1 MMAKNGQR
9 LGELLLGADVITK
22 RQLAKACQ
30 KQVQGDKRKLGD
42 ILVEMGYITIADLT
56 DAMLNTRHEEPVI
69 EEKIVVQPKQAIDIS
84 QDAVMKTKF
93 ALDVKTMI
101 AAATGIASLVG
112 MWYMLQADIQEA
124 KELPKIGNIYDSEYP
139 SRPGG
144 YNWPRSYEQYKDQVG
159 QLQDDMDQVFET
171 LEEYEE
177 EYPSRPEGYNWPRSY
192 EQYKDQ
198 VGTLQDDMDQVFET
212 MEELEEIIK
221 DLRKEINSLERRKR
235 DK

>member
-1 MMAKNGQR
+1 MANDVLK
-9 LGELLLGADVITK
+9 LGELLLEEDVITK

-30 KQVQGDKRKLGD
+30 KQLKGDKRKLGD
-42 ILVEMGYITIADLT
+42 ILIEMGYITIEDLT
-56 DAMLNTRHEEPVI
+56 DAMLNTRHAEPVI
-69 EEKIVVQPKQAIDIS
+69 EKKIVVQPKQAIDIS
-84 QDAVMKTKF
+84 QDVVMKTKF

-124 KELPKIGNIYDSEYP
+124 KELPKIDNIYS
-139 SRPGG
+139 S
-144 YNWPRSYEQYKDQVG
+144 
-159 QLQDDMDQVFET
+159 
-171 LEEYEE
+171 

-198 VGTLQDDMDQVFET
+198 VGTLQEDMDQVFET
-212 MEELEEIIK
+212 VEELEEELKGLQKIIN
-221 DLRKEINSLERRKR
+221 DLRVQVANKR

>member
-1 MMAKNGQR
+1 MVKNGQR
-9 LGELLLGADVITK
+9 LGELLLEADVITK

-30 KQVQGDKRKLGD
+30 KQVQGDKKKLGD
-42 ILVEMGYITIADLT
+42 ILIEMGYITVADLT
-56 DAMLNTRHEEPVI
+56 DAMLNTRHAEPVI

-124 KELPKIGNIYDSEYP
+124 KELPKIGNIY
-139 SRPGG
+139 
-144 YNWPRSYEQYKDQVG
+144 
-159 QLQDDMDQVFET
+159 
-171 LEEYEE
+171 EE

-212 MEELEEIIK
+212 MEELEEEIKELQKIISN
-221 DLRKEINSLERRKR
+221 LRVQVANKR

>member
-1 MMAKNGQR
+1 MAKNGQR

-56 DAMLNTRHEEPVI
+56 DAMLNTRHEELVI

-177 EYPSRPEGYNWPRSY
+177 AIE
-192 EQYKDQ
+192 D
-198 VGTLQDDMDQVFET
+198 
-212 MEELEEIIK
+212 LEKIVN
-221 DLRKEINSLERRKR
+221 DLRVQVANKR

>member
-9 LGELLLGADVITK
+9 LGELLLEADVITR

-42 ILVEMGYITIADLT
+42 ILIEMGYITIEDLT
-56 DAMLNTRHEEPVI
+56 DVMLNTRHAEPVI

-124 KELPKIGNIYDSEYP
+124 KELPKIGNIY
-139 SRPGG
+139 
-144 YNWPRSYEQYKDQVG
+144 
-159 QLQDDMDQVFET
+159 
-171 LEEYEE
+171 EE

-212 MEELEEIIK
+212 MEELEEEIKELQKIIS
-221 DLRKEINSLERRKR
+221 DLRVQVANKR

>member
-42 ILVEMGYITIADLT
+42 ILIEMGYITIADLT
-56 DAMLNTRHEEPVI
+56 DVMLNTRHAEPVI

-124 KELPKIGNIYDSEYP
+124 KELPKIGNIYESEYP

-177 EYPSRPEGYNWPRSY
+177 AIE
-192 EQYKDQ
+192 D
-198 VGTLQDDMDQVFET
+198 
-212 MEELEEIIK
+212 LEKIVN
-221 DLRKEINSLERRKR
+221 DLRVQVANKR

>member
-42 ILVEMGYITIADLT
+42 ILIELGYITIEDLT
-56 DAMLNTRHEEPVI
+56 DVMLNTRHAEPVI

-159 QLQDDMDQVFET
+159 QLQEDMDEVYDK
-171 LEEYEE
+171 LDEYEE
-177 EYPSRPEGYNWPRSY
+177 AI
-192 EQYKDQ
+192 
-198 VGTLQDDMDQVFET
+198 
-212 MEELEEIIK
+212 EELEK
-221 DLRKEINSLERRKR
+221 TVTDLRIKLANKR